1 MAGRRRARQRQR
13 RPDHLGRLLP
23 DNRRHP
29 RRRGTPRRHRRPE
42 PSARARRKR
51 RARPRHALLPLPALP
66 PPRLHAGRRHPP
78 WRPQADRVVRGHDR
92 RRRPR
97 GQSLQPGEGPRR
109 NDRPRRRETRTRRQ
123 PPPATR
129 RLAPGDR
136 RRRNDDQPRL
146 RESPPRLAL
155 RRRARRRRAVTT
167 LSRRD
172 ALLAALGLAAARALP
187 AQQPQQPGPLEKTF
201 EDAKPL
207 NLRITDLKTFLVDA
221 GNDENF
227 VFVKLYTNQ
236 GITGLGEGTL
246 ANKGEVVA
254 AAIENHK
261 RYLVGK
267 DPTEI
272 ERHWRGMFI
281 GPRYRGGPVLMSAL
295 SAVEIAM
302 WDILGQALGQPIW
315 QLLGGKAR
323 DRVRLYCHEG
333 YLERISHRQKRRA
346 ADYEEELDLWR
357 QKKEAGWTCVKG
369 GFYPGGRTINHRVSI
384 RRGVEHLARVRE
396 IVGPDFD
403 IIVEA
408 HGKPT
413 PLSAVE
419 FCNRVEE
426 YRPFWVEE
434 VTQLENEVIEEVR
447 QIRAQ
452 TRVPLATGE
461 RLTSRYHFAPLC
473 SERLVDVIMP
483 DVVHVGGISEL
494 RKIAIMAEGFRVD
507 VSPHNPQSEVST
519 LASMHVC
526 ACTPNCTILEIG
538 SGQDPFWQDL
548 FHGGHFS
555 YERGFAKLPSRPGL
569 GIDLDEEVAAKF
581 PYEPKTWST
590 LTTEDGAFVDR

>member
-1 MAGRRRARQRQR
+1 M
-13 RPDHLGRLLP
+13 D
-23 DNRRHP
+23 RRHFLAT
-29 RRRGTPRRHRRPE
+29 GLG
-42 PSARARRKR
+42 
-51 RARPRHALLPLPALP
+51 ALTGAI
-66 PPRLHAGRRHPP
+66 ASIAKA
-78 WRPQADRVVRGHDR
+78 Q
-92 RRRPR
+92 
-97 GQSLQPGEGPRR
+97 
-109 NDRPRRRETRTRRQ
+109 
-123 PPPATR
+123 
-129 RLAPGDR
+129 
-136 RRRNDDQPRL
+136 
-146 RESPPRLAL
+146 
-155 RRRARRRRAVTT
+155 
-167 LSRRD
+167 
-172 ALLAALGLAAARALP
+172 P
-187 AQQPQQPGPLEKTF
+187 AQAGPLERSF
-201 EDAKPL
+201 EDVKPL

-236 GITGLGEGTL
+236 GLTGLGEGTL
-246 ANKGEVVA
+246 SNKGEVVA
-254 AAIENHK
+254 AAIEAHK

-295 SAVEIAM
+295 SAVEIAL
-302 WDILGQALGQPIW
+302 WDLLGQALSQPIW

-323 DRVRLYCHEG
+323 DKVRLYCHEG
-333 YLERISHRQKRRA
+333 YLERIGHKEKRRPQS
-346 ADYEEELDLWR
+346 DEEALDLWR
-357 QKKEAGWTCVKG
+357 QKKQDGWTCVKG
-369 GFYPGGRTINHRVSI
+369 GFYSGGNPINHRVAI
-384 RRGVEHLARVRE
+384 RTGVEHLARVRE
-396 IVGPDFD
+396 VVGPDFD

-413 PLSAVE
+413 PLYAVE

-434 VTQLENEVIEEVR
+434 VTQLENESIEEVR

-483 DVVHVGGISEL
+483 DVVHVGGIAEL
-494 RKIAIMAEGFRVD
+494 RKISILAEAFRVD

-526 ACTPNCTILEIG
+526 VSTPNCTILEIG

-548 FHGGHFS
+548 FYGGHFS
-555 YERGFAKLPSRPGL
+555 YARGYASPPSRPGL
-569 GIDLDEEVAAKF
+569 GIDLDEKVAAKYPF
-581 PYEPKTWST
+581 QAKNWST
-590 LTTEDGAFVDR
+590 LQSADGAFVDR

>member
-1 MAGRRRARQRQR
+1 MERRRFLATG
-13 RPDHLGRLLP
+13 LGVL
-23 DNRRHP
+23 
-29 RRRGTPRRHRRPE
+29 
-42 PSARARRKR
+42 
-51 RARPRHALLPLPALP
+51 
-66 PPRLHAGRRHPP
+66 
-78 WRPQADRVVRGHDR
+78 
-92 RRRPR
+92 
-97 GQSLQPGEGPRR
+97 GP
-109 NDRPRRRETRTRRQ
+109 T
-123 PPPATR
+123 
-129 RLAPGDR
+129 
-136 RRRNDDQPRL
+136 
-146 RESPPRLAL
+146 
-155 RRRARRRRAVTT
+155 
-167 LSRRD
+167 
-172 ALLAALGLAAARALP
+172 ALGLTRARSEP
-187 AQQPQQPGPLEKTF
+187 AGPLERSF
-201 EDAKPL
+201 EHAKPL
-207 NLRITDLKTFLVDA
+207 SLKITDLQTFMVDA

-236 GITGLGEGTL
+236 GLTGLGEGTL

-254 AAIENHK
+254 AAIQAHK
-261 RYLVGK
+261 RYLLGK

-295 SAVEIAM
+295 SAVEIAL

-333 YLERISHRQKRRA
+333 YLERISHGQKRRPES
-346 ADYEEELDLWR
+346 YEEALDLWR
-357 QKKEAGWTCVKG
+357 QKKEQGWTCVKG
-369 GFYPGGRTINHRVSI
+369 GFYSGGDPINHRLAV
-384 RRGVEHLARVRE
+384 RTGVEHLARVRE
-396 IVGPDFD
+396 VVGPDFD

-413 PLSAVE
+413 PLTAVE

-426 YRPFWVEE
+426 FRPLWVEE
-434 VTQLENEVIEEVR
+434 VTQLENETIDEVR

-461 RLTSRYHFAPLC
+461 RLTSRYHFAPLV

-494 RKIAIMAEGFRVD
+494 RKIAILAEAFRVD

-526 ACTPNCTILEIG
+526 VSTPNCTILEIG

-548 FHGGHFS
+548 FYGGHFS
-555 YERGFAKLPSRPGL
+555 YAGGYADLPSRPGL
-569 GIDLDEEVAAKF
+569 GIDLDESIAAKYPF
-581 PYEPKTWST
+581 QEKNWKTLRSQ
-590 LTTEDGAFVDR
+590 DGAFVDR

>member
-1 MAGRRRARQRQR
+1 M
-13 RPDHLGRLLP
+13 D
-23 DNRRHP
+23 RRHFLKS
-29 RRRGTPRRHRRPE
+29 GLGAAGLGVAAT
-42 PSARARRKR
+42 SIV
-51 RARPRHALLPLPALP
+51 PA
-66 PPRLHAGRRHPP
+66 
-78 WRPQADRVVRGHDR
+78 
-92 RRRPR
+92 
-97 GQSLQPGEGPRR
+97 
-109 NDRPRRRETRTRRQ
+109 
-123 PPPATR
+123 AT
-129 RLAPGDR
+129 
-136 RRRNDDQPRL
+136 
-146 RESPPRLAL
+146 
-155 RRRARRRRAVTT
+155 
-167 LSRRD
+167 
-172 ALLAALGLAAARALP
+172 AAAA
-187 AQQPQQPGPLEKTF
+187 GPLERTF
-201 EDAKPL
+201 ADAKPL
-207 NLRITDLKTFLVDA
+207 NLKITDLRTFLVDA
-221 GNDENF
+221 GNDENY

-246 ANKGEVVA
+246 SNKGEVIA
-254 AAIENHK
+254 AAIEAHK

-295 SAVEIAM
+295 SAVEIAL
-302 WDILGQALGQPIW
+302 WDILGKALGRPIW

-333 YLERISHRQKRRA
+333 YLDRISHTKKRKA
-346 ADYEEELDLWR
+346 KSYEEELDLWR
-357 QKKEAGWTCVKG
+357 QKKEDGWTCVKG
-369 GFYPGGRTINHRVSI
+369 GFYSGGKPIDHRVAI
-384 RRGVEHLARVRE
+384 RTGVEHLARVRD

-408 HGKPT
+408 HGKTT

-426 YRPFWVEE
+426 FRPFWVEE

-461 RLTSRYHFAPLC
+461 RLTSRYYFAPLC

-494 RKIAIMAEGFRVD
+494 RKIAILAEAFRVD

-526 ACTPNCTILEIG
+526 MSTPNCTILEIG
-538 SGQDPFWQDL
+538 SGQHPFWQDL
-548 FHGGHFS
+548 FYGGHFS
-555 YERGFAKLPSRPGL
+555 YERGFANPPSRPGL
-569 GIDLDEEVAAKF
+569 GIDLDEKVAAKYPF
-581 PYEPKTWST
+581 KEKNWNT
-590 LTTEDGAFVDR
+590 LQTPDGAYVDR

>member
-1 MAGRRRARQRQR
+1 MT
-13 RPDHLGRLLP
+13 D
-23 DNRRHP
+23 
-29 RRRGTPRRHRRPE
+29 
-42 PSARARRKR
+42 PS
-51 RARPRHALLPLPALP
+51 
-66 PPRLHAGRRHPP
+66 
-78 WRPQADRVVRGHDR
+78 
-92 RRRPR
+92 
-97 GQSLQPGEGPRR
+97 
-109 NDRPRRRETRTRRQ
+109 RREI
-123 PPPATR
+123 
-129 RLAPGDR
+129 LA
-136 RRRNDDQPRL
+136 
-146 RESPPRLAL
+146 
-155 RRRARRRRAVTT
+155 
-167 LSRRD
+167 
-172 ALLAALGLAAARALP
+172 AALGLAATAAARALP
-187 AQQPQQPGPLEKTF
+187 AQQPQQPGPIEKTF

-207 NLRITDLKTFLVDA
+207 NLKITDLKTFLVDA

-246 ANKGEVVA
+246 SNKGEVVA
-254 AAIENHK
+254 AAIQAHK

-346 ADYEEELDLWR
+346 ADDEEALDLWR
-357 QKKEAGWTCVKG
+357 QKKEDGWTCVKG
-369 GFYPGGRTINHRVSI
+369 GFYPGGRPINHRVSI
-384 RRGVEHLARVRE
+384 RRGVEHLARVRD

-434 VTQLENEVIEEVR
+434 VTQLENEVLEEVR

-494 RKIAIMAEGFRVD
+494 RKIAIMAEAFRVD

-548 FHGGHFS
+548 FYGGHFS
-555 YERGFAKLPSRPGL
+555 YERGFAELPSRPGL

-581 PYEPKTWST
+581 PFQEKDWST